1 MNLNPQQQ
9 QLFAKL
15 QNQNEKAGFD
25 TTEHIMPPIQPA
37 QPIQSI
43 PKTVIVNAQGEE
55 MTPIS
60 VSKQGI
66 SSKIEELEIALGES
80 QAINTS
86 PKRTGIFNDDL
97 GNETFYIKNISN
109 GHVTV
114 KGLKENDPDI
124 VIRVGDCVDLLK
136 DRTLEELKSL
146 RDLRAACD
154 EYSERPLL
162 KRLTPEEYYEEKK
175 KRLQSKKI
183 IERERENMAAASM
196 AAQQQQQTTQTM
208 NAVTQQRVAQPQT
221 PRIRPMILSKLEKLR
236 LSTDPINAHL
246 GWTSE
251 EFVDWAVNADLNNEE
266 LDYIIS
272 NPVVVN
278 YNNIRT
284 ALLEKKSIR

>member
-1 MNLNPQQQ
+1 
-9 QLFAKL
+9 
-15 QNQNEKAGFD
+15 
-25 TTEHIMPPIQPA
+25 MPPIQAP
-37 QPIQSI
+37 QIEQS
-43 PKTVIVNAQGEE
+43 PQKTVMVNTQGEE
-55 MTPIS
+55 FIPIP
-60 VSKQGI
+60 VPRQGI
-66 SSKIEELEIALGES
+66 ASKIEELEKELGES
-80 QAINTS
+80 QSINSS
-86 PKRTGIFNDDL
+86 PKRAGIFNDDL
-97 GNETFYIKNISN
+97 GNETFYVKNISN

-114 KGLKENDPDI
+114 KGLKDNDPDI
-124 VIRVGDCVDLLK
+124 VISVGDCLDLLR

-183 IERERENMAAASM
+183 IERERENMAATAM
-196 AAQQQQQTTQTM
+196 AAQQQQQTTQPI
-208 NAVTQQRVAQPQT
+208 NAMTQQRVAQPQT
-221 PRIRPMILSKLEKLR
+221 PRIRPAILSKLEKLR

-251 EFVDWAVNADLNNEE
+251 EFIDWAVNAELNNEE

-272 NPVVVN
+272 NPVVIN
-278 YNNIRT
+278 YNNVRT